1 MKTQITL
8 KMFEIKSLLNI
19 LKKFETVKNKKI
31 AYFALR
37 NSHLLV
43 DELAPLNE
51 LEKQFFS
58 DEYKEFEQK
67 RLELVT
73 KYQLKDEENNPLV
86 KEDGTHDFGAGEAA
100 LDVEWKKLRAE
111 YKSSIDEREEI
122 NKQFEE
128 ILKEDVEL
136 KVIKINFNDLP
147 DDIIEATEF
156 DIMKL
161 LIKETDDELDELLF
175 GEAEEE

>member
-67 RLELVT
+67 RIELVN
-73 KYQLKDEENNPLV
+73 KYQLKDEANNPLV
-86 KEDGTHDFGAGEAA
+86 KDDGTHDFGENVEV
-100 LDVEWKKLRAE
+100 LENEWKKLRAK
-111 YKSSIDEREEI
+111 YKSSIDERDEI
-122 NKQFEE
+122 NKQYEE

-136 KVIKINFNDLP
+136 KVIKISFNDLP

-156 DIMKL
+156 NIMKL

>member
-67 RLELVT
+67 RIELVN
-73 KYQLKDEENNPLV
+73 KYQLKDEANNPLA
-86 KEDGTHDFGAGEAA
+86 KDDGTHDFGEN
-100 LDVEWKKLRAE
+100 VEVLE
-111 YKSSIDEREEI
+111 
-122 NKQFEE
+122 N
-128 ILKEDVEL
+128 
-136 KVIKINFNDLP
+136 
-147 DDIIEATEF
+147 
-156 DIMKL
+156 
-161 LIKETDDELDELLF
+161 
-175 GEAEEE
+175 